1 MAFDAKE
8 AFLAYGISC
17 DKPVLINSERTDE
30 IRMNFIADK
39 KYVLQVSSNEIF
51 SEQRVE
57 LMNKLIER
65 YNEFGFVS
73 PKYLKAEDG
82 KYIHIVSNLYCMVHE
97 YANEKLLYE
106 CDDVSYIDINNQ
118 IYEYLGKY
126 SEQYKGKEILPF
138 RTTYSVFDLS
148 PLDTEVDEMQA
159 NFLKLTQSLQKAG
172 FLDLKNKLVKY
183 NETIRE
189 ELRQIY
195 KKLPRCNYQGNI
207 NSRNLLIRDKKLV
220 GLIDF
225 TQFGSEVIVNYIA
238 NETKP
243 EISSDD
249 FYEYSANEIF
259 SKMIKEHKA
268 NMAIA
273 FKNYKMT
280 LEEKKALDL
289 YCKLIHL
296 FGFSYFQ
303 VYNHVIG
310 TKYRNKATSLLY
322 MLMM

>member
-1 MAFDAKE
+1 
-8 AFLAYGISC
+8 
-17 DKPVLINSERTDE
+17 
-30 IRMNFIADK
+30 
-39 KYVLQVSSNEIF
+39 
-51 SEQRVE
+51 
-57 LMNKLIER
+57 
-65 YNEFGFVS
+65 
-73 PKYLKAEDG
+73 
-82 KYIHIVSNLYCMVHE
+82 
-97 YANEKLLYE
+97 
-106 CDDVSYIDINNQ
+106 
-118 IYEYLGKY
+118 
-126 SEQYKGKEILPF
+126 
-138 RTTYSVFDLS
+138 
-148 PLDTEVDEMQA
+148 
-159 NFLKLTQSLQKAG
+159 
-172 FLDLKNKLVKY
+172 
-183 NETIRE
+183 IRE